1 MSSGDKGV
9 QGLQYLNYFSYSLKF
24 LLLNISLFYLKQD
37 KRAFTTQIFPALVF
51 SNEGGF
57 YMSGNREY
65 KSDVFSMLMQDKE
78 RALQLYNAM
87 NGSSYDNPE
96 DVEIVIHDGGISLS
110 VRNDA
115 SFIVDARLSIYE
127 HQSTVCPN
135 MPVRSL
141 IYFSVI
147 LSDMLSDKKKGTK
160 KGKNIYGRRLV
171 KIPTPH
177 FVVFYNGEEE
187 QPEVQELKLSDAFEK
202 PTDEPNLELKCKV
215 YNINDGKNKAI
226 MESCGWLND
235 YMTFVNK
242 VREYHADGAFD
253 DLAIDIEKAIDYCID
268 NDILKEFLKTYR
280 SEVTKSMQLN
290 YEFDRQLEL
299 ERADAI
305 EEGLEQGIKQGLEQG
320 LEQGIEQGLEQGIEQ
335 GLEQGIE
342 QGLEQG
348 IELIN
353 QLNQILLSEGKYDE
367 LQKASKD
374 KEYQKK
380 LLAEYGLLNEKQG
393 E

>member
-1 MSSGDKGV
+1 
-9 QGLQYLNYFSYSLKF
+9 
-24 LLLNISLFYLKQD
+24 
-37 KRAFTTQIFPALVF
+37 
-51 SNEGGF
+51 
-57 YMSGNREY
+57 
-65 KSDVFSMLMQDKE
+65 
-78 RALQLYNAM
+78 
-87 NGSSYDNPE
+87 
-96 DVEIVIHDGGISLS
+96 
-110 VRNDA
+110 
-115 SFIVDARLSIYE
+115 
-127 HQSTVCPN
+127 
-135 MPVRSL
+135 
-141 IYFSVI
+141 
-147 LSDMLSDKKKGTK
+147 
-160 KGKNIYGRRLV
+160 
-171 KIPTPH
+171 
-177 FVVFYNGEEE
+177 
-187 QPEVQELKLSDAFEK
+187 
-202 PTDEPNLELKCKV
+202 
-215 YNINDGKNKAI
+215 

-305 EEGLEQGIKQGLEQG
+305 EEGLEQG
-320 LEQGIEQGLEQGIEQ
+320 
-335 GLEQGIE
+335 
-342 QGLEQG
+342 LEQG

>member
-1 MSSGDKGV
+1 M
-9 QGLQYLNYFSYSLKF
+9 
-24 LLLNISLFYLKQD
+24 
-37 KRAFTTQIFPALVF
+37 
-51 SNEGGF
+51 
-57 YMSGNREY
+57 
-65 KSDVFSMLMQDKE
+65 
-78 RALQLYNAM
+78 
-87 NGSSYDNPE
+87 
-96 DVEIVIHDGGISLS
+96 
-110 VRNDA
+110 
-115 SFIVDARLSIYE
+115 
-127 HQSTVCPN
+127 
-135 MPVRSL
+135 
-141 IYFSVI
+141 
-147 LSDMLSDKKKGTK
+147 
-160 KGKNIYGRRLV
+160 
-171 KIPTPH
+171 
-177 FVVFYNGEEE
+177 VFYNGEEE

-320 LEQGIEQGLEQGIEQ
+320 LEQGIEQGLEQGIE
-335 GLEQGIE
+335 
-342 QGLEQG
+342 
-348 IELIN
+348 LIN

-380 LLAEYGLLNEKQG
+380 LLVEYGLLNEKQG